1 MASPQRPEF
10 HGISGGDDA
19 QSRGLRPGHEPA
31 GRRVKFLVAWLIGI
45 VLIAAFFYWIA
56 WGWEGTGGYWW
67 HRQSTA
73 VQSSASQPI
82 TGSGLAALN
91 AADRKPYIGQP
102 FHLTNVPVQRKVSD
116 RIFWIGT
123 NSQSPILV
131 VLTGNQNIEEFGNIT
146 TGSKVDV
153 AGTVTKAP
161 ATPDAASQWSL
172 NDPDLAQLEKEGV
185 YIQASE
191 IYRSA
196 K

>member
-10 HGISGGDDA
+10 HGISREDA
-19 QSRGLRPGHEPA
+19 SQSRGLRPGQPPA
-31 GRRVKFLVAWLIGI
+31 GRRVKFLIAWFIAI

-67 HRQSTA
+67 HRQSIP

-91 AADRKPYIGQP
+91 AADRKPFIGQP
-102 FHLTNVPVQRKVSD
+102 FHLTDVPIQRKVSN

-123 NSQSPILV
+123 NSQSPMLV
-131 VLTGNQNIEEFGNIT
+131 VLNGNQNIEQFGAIT
-146 TGSKVDV
+146 TGSTVDV
-153 AGTVTKAP
+153 TGTVMKAP

-185 YIQASE
+185 YVQATQ
-191 IYRSA
+191 IYVA
-196 K
+196 PK